1 MTGRE
6 KCKALR
12 AIRRKIAKLNGIEYK
27 PAVCRHKGP
36 CAGVCPKC
44 EKEAAYLMDELNR
57 IKASRKTIK
66 TDPDC
71 MKKFGEI
78 SQIEPEEETVTLGIA
93 EPVGLHELAGVPA
106 PPIQPDD
113 DIEVLMGNPV
123 INKDDMEK

>member
-27 PAVCRHKGP
+27 PTVCRHKGP

-44 EKEAAYLMDELNR
+44 EQEAAYLMDELNR
-57 IKASRKTIK
+57 KKASGQTIK

-78 SQIEPEEETVTLGIA
+78 SQIEPDNEEMTENTLGRV
-93 EPVGLHELAGVPA
+93 EPVVFYELAGLPA
-106 PPIQPDD
+106 LPKDD
-113 DIEVLMGNPV
+113 DEALMGDPIV
-123 INKDDMEK
+123 GPEDIG

>member
-44 EKEAAYLMDELNR
+44 EQEADFLMSELKRLEAAGQE
-57 IKASRKTIK
+57 IK

-71 MKKFGEI
+71 MKKLGEI
-78 SQIEPEEETVTLGIA
+78 SLVEPDNEEMETFPLGIVEPIEPI
-93 EPVGLHELAGVPA
+93 ELAGVPS
-106 PPIQPDD
+106 IPDD
-113 DIEVLMGNPV
+113 DDEVLMGNLV
-123 INKDDMEK
+123 IEPDDLEK